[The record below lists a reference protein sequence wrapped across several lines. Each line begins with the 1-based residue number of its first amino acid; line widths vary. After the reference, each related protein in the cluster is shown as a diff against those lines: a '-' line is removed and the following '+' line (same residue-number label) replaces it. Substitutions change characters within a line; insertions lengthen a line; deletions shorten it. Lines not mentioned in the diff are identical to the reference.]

1 MTNSWINHA
10 KLFAAKHRLKYADAL
25 KHPACKMSYYSSDG
39 KNKRIL
45 LKGGD
50 KTRKFTCTS
59 CGQRRSTDERFLS
72 PRRCL
77 NENGNPLQSP
87 YRICKQCWWLFAD
100 ENAHNPCPGCV
111 SNLPFRRTRSPD
123 IYKVKQVFK
132 PKTNKLSQ
140 FEYTI
145 ETLNG
150 EKILKSESNSAQRF
164 TINDLLKVNENQ
176 KSILSQKNADTLNRL
191 RNPEDIQIEVKN
203 FKPKEIDEIPK
214 VKKVVVSKE
223 KSFSE

>member
-25 KHPACKMSYYSSDG
+25 KHPACKMSYYSSDD

-59 CGQRRSTDERFLS
+59 CGQRKSTDERFLS

-111 SNLPFRRTRSPD
+111 NNLPFRRTRRSRR
-123 IYKVKQVFK
+123 IVQ
-132 PKTNKLSQ
+132 L
-140 FEYTI
+140 
-145 ETLNG
+145 
-150 EKILKSESNSAQRF
+150 ESR
-164 TINDLLKVNENQ
+164 
-176 KSILSQKNADTLNRL
+176 RL
-191 RNPEDIQIEVKN
+191 RNSENPPPMIEVL
-203 FKPKEIDEIPK
+203 DD
-214 VKKVVVSKE
+214 SDDD
-223 KSFSE
+223 